1 MTRLVSL
8 FFFLWVAIAVLPPP
22 VLAETIAP
30 VRAAIDGF
38 IRPNF
43 ERFADISE
51 LMVSDVEPLCER
63 PSRKQLKDARSA
75 FRAAAT
81 AWARVEFVRVGPL
94 STGNRAERILFW
106 PDRRGTGLRQV
117 QAALANKDGSVQ
129 TVGDLSQKSVALQG
143 FGALEYLLFGTGSEN
158 LATAGSGFRC
168 AFAVAA
174 AQNISAIAREVS
186 DAWNDDMGHSGI
198 WLTPGPENES
208 YRTDSEA
215 LAELVGTLA
224 HGFEMVRD
232 QRLRPIAPENR
243 RPGLHKRALF
253 WRSDATVSVIN
264 ANLSGMQSL
273 FDVSGLADSLTH
285 DQRWLA
291 GSIAF
296 EFSNARKTI
305 SGIKLPID
313 RLVGDTEQSS
323 KLAYLLVVT
332 RSLQRLVGEEM
343 ANDIGLSTGFSPMD
357 GD

>member
-1 MTRLVSL
+1 MTRFVSL
-8 FFFLWVAIAVLPPP
+8 FCCLWAMVSILPQL
-22 VLAETIAP
+22 VLAESITP

-43 ERFADISE
+43 ERFADISQ
-51 LMVSDVEPLCER
+51 LMAEDVEPLCES
-63 PSRKQLKDARSA
+63 PSEETLKDARSA
-75 FRAAAT
+75 FRSAAT
-81 AWARVEFVRVGPL
+81 AWARVEFIRAGPL
-94 STGNRAERILFW
+94 SAGNRAERILFW

-117 QAALANKDGSVQ
+117 QAALANKDESVL

-158 LATAGSGFRC
+158 LATAGGYRC
-168 AFAVAA
+168 AFAVAV
-174 AQNISAIAREVS
+174 AQNISANARDVS
-186 DAWNDDMGHSGI
+186 DAWIDKGGYSGI

-208 YRTDSEA
+208 YRTGSEA
-215 LAELVGTLA
+215 LAELVGILA

-232 QRLRPIAPENR
+232 QRLKPIAPENR

-253 WRSDATVSVIN
+253 WRSDMTVSAIN
-264 ANLSGMQSL
+264 ANLAGMQSL
-273 FDVSGLADSLTH
+273 FVVSGLADALKH

-305 SGIKLPID
+305 SGIELPID
-313 RLVGDTEQSS
+313 QVVENVEQSS

-332 RSLQRLVGEEM
+332 RSLQRLVGEEL